1 MKAITM
7 REHATIIAGLR
18 YWQREGLMSSGAEHD
33 IASEADTLTP
43 LTAGEIDSLVERLNF
58 GEGYAIE
65 QSSRPPLCIICDE
78 DSQDMPWC
86 HYCDCW
92 HMETA
97 THIGQRTVVSTL
109 EGIKTVITHDRIERW
124 IMDHASGK
132 WQPATF
138 FQFDQLILALD
149 GLNSYDKTQ
158 ITVAAQH
165 APGRKR

>member
-65 QSSRPPLCIICDE
+65 QSSRPPLCIIGDE

-86 HYCDCW
+86 HYCDAY
-92 HMETA
+92 HADTA
-97 THIGQRTVVSTL
+97 RHIGQRTIVSAL
-109 EGIKTVITHDRIERW
+109 EGIKTVITHHDIHRHILNHTNNEW
-124 IMDHASGK
+124 E
-132 WQPATF
+132 PAAVF
-138 FQFDQLILALD
+138 GFDQLGLALD
-149 GLNSYDKTQ
+149 GLNLHDKLE
-158 ITVAAQH
+158 ITMAAQH